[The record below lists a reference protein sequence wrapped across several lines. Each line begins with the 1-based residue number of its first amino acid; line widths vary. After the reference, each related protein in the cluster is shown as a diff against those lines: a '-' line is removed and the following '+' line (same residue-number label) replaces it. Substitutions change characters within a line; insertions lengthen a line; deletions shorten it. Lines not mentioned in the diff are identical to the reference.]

1 MRDLVVTLLVFGSLP
16 IILIRPYVG
25 ILVWSWLG
33 YMNPQRLTWGFAYEI
48 PFSLVVGIVTL
59 IAIIF
64 SSESK
69 RIPVTWLTTLWGIF
83 LIWMTLT
90 TSFAIYPEF
99 AWVEWETVMKIQL
112 MTLATILVINSQ
124 ERIRMLVWVIV
135 LSLGYFGVRG
145 GIVTIL
151 TGGSVHVWGPDN
163 TFIAGNNEVALA
175 LLMALPLMQY
185 LRITSSRKWV
195 RLGLLAAM
203 VMCAFSV
210 VGSQSRGAF
219 VGGFAM
225 VLLLWLKSKH
235 KVTMGAVLLLLV
247 TSLFMFMPE
256 RWHERMQSIE
266 TYQTDTSA
274 MSRIQTWKTALRVAN
289 DKPLGGG
296 FGMWTQETFARYS
309 PEYPVPHDAHSIYFK
324 VLGEHGWVGLALFL
338 AIGIIAWRTGT
349 AIIRETSGQAE
360 LRWLSELARMTQVS
374 LVAFATGGTFLS
386 LSYFDLYWHMVAL
399 FVLSGALVHG
409 YLAQAAGV
417 SRVNRSTSP
426 IGARAQGSA
435 DGVPGI

>member
-16 IILIRPYVG
+16 IVLIRPYIG

-59 IAIIF
+59 IAMMF

-69 RIPVTWLTTLWGIF
+69 RIPVTWLTTLWAIF
-83 LIWMTLT
+83 LVWMTVT
-90 TSFAIYPEF
+90 TVFAVYPET
-99 AWVEWETVMKIQL
+99 AWPEWETVMKIQL
-112 MTLATILVINSQ
+112 MTLATIAVINTR

-135 LSLGYFGVRG
+135 LSLGYYGVRG

-151 TGGSVHVWGPDN
+151 TGGSVQVWGPDN

-175 LLMALPLMQY
+175 LLMAVPLMQY
-185 LRITSSRKWV
+185 LRITSSKRWV
-195 RLGLLAAM
+195 RVGLLGAM
-203 VMCAFSV
+203 VLCAFSV

-225 VLLLWLKSKH
+225 VLFLWLKSKR
-235 KVTMGAVLLLLV
+235 KVTMGAVLILMV
-247 TSLFMFMPE
+247 AALFMFMPE

-266 TYQTDTSA
+266 TYQADTSA
-274 MSRIQTWKTALRVAN
+274 MSRIHTWTMALRLAN
-289 DKPLGGG
+289 DKALGGG
-296 FGMWTQETFARYS
+296 FGVWTQETFARYS

-324 VLGEHGWVGLALFL
+324 VLGEHGWLGLALFL

-349 AIIRETSGQAE
+349 AIIRRTSSQPE
-360 LRWLSELARMTQVS
+360 LRWLSELAGMTQVS
-374 LVAFATGGTFLS
+374 VVAFATGGSFLS

-399 FVLSGALVHG
+399 FVVSGALVHG
-409 YLAQAAGV
+409 YVAQAAGGT
-417 SRVNRSTSP
+417 RADRPTSLTD
-426 IGARAQGSA
+426 ARARPA
-435 DGVPGI
+435 DGIPGI

>member
-16 IILIRPYVG
+16 IILVRPYVG

-48 PFSLVVGIVTL
+48 PFSLCVGIATL
-59 IAIIF
+59 IAIAF
-64 SSESK
+64 SGESK
-69 RIPVTWLTTLWGIF
+69 RIPLTWLTTLWAIF

-99 AWVEWETVMKIQL
+99 AWAEWETVMKIQL

-124 ERIRMLVWVIV
+124 QRIRMLVWVIV
-135 LSLGYFGVRG
+135 LSLGYYGVRG

-175 LLMALPLMQY
+175 LLMVLPLMQF
-185 LRITSSRKWV
+185 LRVTTRNWLV
-195 RLGLLAAM
+195 RYGLLLAM
-203 VMCAFSV
+203 VMCAFAV

-225 VLLLWLKSKH
+225 ALFLWLKSKR
-235 KVTMGAVLLLLV
+235 KIVMGAVLVFLV
-247 TSLFMFMPE
+247 AALFTFMPE
-256 RWHERMQSIE
+256 SWHERMQSIE
-266 TYQTDTSA
+266 TYQSDTSA
-274 MSRIQTWKTALRVAN
+274 MSRIHTWNVALRLAN
-289 DKPLGGG
+289 DRLLGGG
-296 FGMWTQETFARYS
+296 FDMWTQETFDQYS
-309 PEYPVPHDAHSIYFK
+309 PEFRTPHDAHSIYFK
-324 VLGEHGWVGLALFL
+324 VLGEHGWFGLILFV

-349 AIIRETSGQAE
+349 VIIRKTSPHPE
-360 LRWLSELARMTQVS
+360 LRWLSELAKMTQVS
-374 LVAFATGGTFLS
+374 IVAFATGGAFLS

-399 FVLSGALVHG
+399 FVVAAALVQSHFG
-409 YLAQAAGV
+409 QSEASVRINRGAA
-417 SRVNRSTSP
+417 P
-426 IGARAQGSA
+426 IGARSGGAA
-435 DGVPGI
+435 DGVSGI